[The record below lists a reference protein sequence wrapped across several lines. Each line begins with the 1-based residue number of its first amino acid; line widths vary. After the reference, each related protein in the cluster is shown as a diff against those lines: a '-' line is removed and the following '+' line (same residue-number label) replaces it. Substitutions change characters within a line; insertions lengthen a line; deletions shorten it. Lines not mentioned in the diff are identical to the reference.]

1 MQQNVGRV
9 YIKIWQ
15 RSSFYTLLMM
25 VLVICVHY
33 KLIQCGSVDFSP
45 LCLNLTNV
53 QENEVCALTNK
64 TIPLS
69 LCVYLRKCYTAWIK
83 HLILSVWQVT
93 QGFELYAVFGPLI
106 TKTSAIH
113 AVNKLL
119 RWIKREEDRLFI
131 LNSVTFWCVPYLT
144 LWGFLLFGFDTSV
157 AEVFSLRPRRHLS
170 QLLSV
175 RVLPKENHC
184 CHWR

>member
-1 MQQNVGRV
+1 M
-9 YIKIWQ
+9 I
-15 RSSFYTLLMM
+15 
-25 VLVICVHY
+25 LVICVHH
-33 KLIQCGSVDFSP
+33 KLIQWGSVYFNL
-45 LCLNLTNV
+45 LCLNFMNV
-53 QENEVCALTNK
+53 QENEVGALMNK

-69 LCVYLRKCYTAWIK
+69 LCIYLCKCYMAWIK
-83 HLILSVWQVT
+83 HLILFVWQVT

-144 LWGFLLFGFDTSV
+144 LLGFLLFGFDTSV
-157 AEVFSLRPRRHLS
+157 AEVFSLQPRERLS

-175 RVLPKENHC
+175 RVQVNRNDTYKKWC
-184 CHWR
+184 CLK